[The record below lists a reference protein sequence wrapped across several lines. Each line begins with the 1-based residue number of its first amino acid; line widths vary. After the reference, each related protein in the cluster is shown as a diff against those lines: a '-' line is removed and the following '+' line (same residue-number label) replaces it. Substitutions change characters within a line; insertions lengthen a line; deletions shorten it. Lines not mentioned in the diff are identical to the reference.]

1 MNRVFFDWCCC
12 RFHLRTTSEYGKE
25 KSTMEIQIKTTRK
38 APVFGL
44 EADLIDGLQAGQP
57 KAFAEAYR
65 RYHPVMLRVAA
76 RYTSAAVAED
86 IAQEA
91 WMAAIGAIASFEGRS
106 SLKTWLCR
114 IVTNKAFST
123 YREKRKEFPATPSL
137 ALLSDNSPDN
147 QFNGAAGH
155 LSEPELATQTAKVQE
170 RIRAE
175 MKNMNR
181 DHANAIL
188 LKGMSPLT
196 GSQVSDVLEI
206 SHGNLRVILHRAR
219 NELAALL

>member
-1 MNRVFFDWCCC
+1 MD
-12 RFHLRTTSEYGKE
+12 
-25 KSTMEIQIKTTRK
+25 IQIKTTWK

-57 KAFAEAYR
+57 KAFTEAYR

-114 IVTNKAFST
+114 IVTNKAFNT
-123 YREKRKEFPATPSL
+123 YREKRPEFPATPSL
-137 ALLSDNSPDN
+137 AMLSDQSAEN
-147 QFNGAAGH
+147 QGASASCH
-155 LSEPELATQTAKVQE
+155 LSEPELAVQTSRDRE
-170 RIRAE
+170 RIQIE

-181 DHANAIL
+181 EHAHAIL
-188 LKGMSPLT
+188 LKGMTQLT
-196 GSQVSDVLEI
+196 GSQVSDILQI

-219 NELAALL
+219 NELAAVLQA

>member
-1 MNRVFFDWCCC
+1 MD
-12 RFHLRTTSEYGKE
+12 
-25 KSTMEIQIKTTRK
+25 IQIKVARK
-38 APVFGL
+38 EGVFGN
-44 EADLIDGLQAGQP
+44 EEDLVDGLQAGQP
-57 KAFAEAYR
+57 RAFDEAYR

-76 RYTSAAVAED
+76 KYTSATVAED

-114 IVTNKAFST
+114 IVTNKAFNT
-123 YREKRKEFPATPSL
+123 YRENRREFPASPSL

-147 QFNGAAGH
+147 QFRGTSEH

-170 RIRAE
+170 RIRVE

-181 DHANAIL
+181 DYANAIL
-188 LKGMSPLT
+188 LKGMSALT
-196 GSQVSDVLEI
+196 GSQVSDVLQI

>member
-1 MNRVFFDWCCC
+1 MD
-12 RFHLRTTSEYGKE
+12 
-25 KSTMEIQIKTTRK
+25 IQIKTTRK
-38 APVFGL
+38 APVSGL

-76 RYTSAAVAED
+76 RYTSASVAED

-147 QFNGAAGH
+147 QFNDAAGH

-170 RIRAE
+170 RIRVE

>member
-1 MNRVFFDWCCC
+1 MDIRIKVA
-12 RFHLRTTSEYGKE
+12 TKE
-25 KSTMEIQIKTTRK
+25 G
-38 APVFGL
+38 VFGN
-44 EADLIDGLQAGQP
+44 EEDLMDGLQAGQP
-57 KAFAEAYR
+57 RAFDEAYR

-91 WMAAIGAIASFEGRS
+91 WVAAIGAIASFEGRS

-114 IVTNKAFST
+114 IVTNKAFNT
-123 YREKRKEFPATPSL
+123 YRENRREFPATPSL
-137 ALLSDNSPDN
+137 ALISDHSPDN
-147 QFNGAAGH
+147 QFAGNSGH
-155 LSEPELATQTAKVQE
+155 LSEPELAVQTSKVQE
-170 RIRAE
+170 RIQME

-181 DHANAIL
+181 DHAHAIL

-196 GSQVSDVLEI
+196 GSQVSEVLKI

-219 NELAALL
+219 TELAALL

>member
-1 MNRVFFDWCCC
+1 MD
-12 RFHLRTTSEYGKE
+12 
-25 KSTMEIQIKTTRK
+25 IQIKVTRK
-38 APVFGL
+38 ETAFEH
-44 EADLIDGLQAGQP
+44 EAGLIDGLQAGHP
-57 KAFAEAYR
+57 RAFDEAYR
-65 RYHPVMLRVAA
+65 KYHPVMLRVAA
-76 RYTSAAVAED
+76 KYTSAAVAED

-91 WMAAIGAIASFEGRS
+91 WMAAIVAIASFEGRS

-114 IVTNKAFST
+114 IVTNKAFNT
-123 YREKRKEFPATPSL
+123 YRENRREFPASPSL

-147 QFNGAAGH
+147 QFGGTAGH

-170 RIRAE
+170 RIRVE

-181 DHANAIL
+181 DYANAIL
-188 LKGMSPLT
+188 LKGMSALT
-196 GSQVSDVLEI
+196 GSQVSDVLHI

>member
-1 MNRVFFDWCCC
+1 MD
-12 RFHLRTTSEYGKE
+12 
-25 KSTMEIQIKTTRK
+25 IQIKTTRQ

-57 KAFAEAYR
+57 KAFTEAYR

-114 IVTNKAFST
+114 IVTNKAFNT
-123 YREKRKEFPATPSL
+123 YREKRPEFPATPSL
-137 ALLSDNSPDN
+137 AMLSDQSAEN
-147 QFNGAAGH
+147 QGASASCH
-155 LSEPELATQTAKVQE
+155 LSEPELAVQTSRDRE
-170 RIRAE
+170 RIQIE

-181 DHANAIL
+181 EHAHAIL
-188 LKGMSPLT
+188 LKGMTQLT
-196 GSQVSDVLEI
+196 GSQVSDILQI

-219 NELAALL
+219 NELAAVLQA

>member
-1 MNRVFFDWCCC
+1 MDI
-12 RFHLRTTSEYGKE
+12 EI
-25 KSTMEIQIKTTRK
+25 KSTRK
-38 APVFGL
+38 AAVIGP
-44 EADLIDGLQAGQP
+44 EQDLIDGLQAGDP
-57 KAFAEAYR
+57 KAFGEAYR
-65 RYHPVMLRVAA
+65 RFHPAMLRVAT
-76 RYTSAAVAED
+76 RYTCAAVAED
-86 IAQEA
+86 IVQEA
-91 WMAAIGAIASFEGRS
+91 WMAALGAIASFEGRS

-123 YREKRKEFPATPSL
+123 YRENRREFPATPSL

-147 QFNGAAGH
+147 HFASTAGH
-155 LSEPELATQTAKVQE
+155 LSEPELAVQTSKVQE
-170 RIRAE
+170 RIRIE

-188 LKGMSPLT
+188 LKGMSPMT
-196 GSQVSDVLEI
+196 GSQVSEVLEI

>member
-1 MNRVFFDWCCC
+1 MD
-12 RFHLRTTSEYGKE
+12 
-25 KSTMEIQIKTTRK
+25 IQIKTTRQ

-44 EADLIDGLQAGQP
+44 EADLIDGLQAGHP

-65 RYHPVMLRVAA
+65 RYHPVMLIVAA
-76 RYTSAAVAED
+76 KYTSAAVAED

-91 WMAAIGAIASFEGRS
+91 WMAAIGAIGSFEGRS

-114 IVTNKAFST
+114 IVTNKAFNT
-123 YREKRKEFPATPSL
+123 YRENRKEFPATPSL
-137 ALLSDNSPDN
+137 ALLSDSSQDN
-147 QFNGAAGH
+147 QFSGTAGH

-170 RIRAE
+170 RIRVE
-175 MKNMNR
+175 LKKMNR

-188 LKGMSPLT
+188 LKGMSPMT
-196 GSQVSDVLEI
+196 GSQVSEVLEI

>member
-1 MNRVFFDWCCC
+1 M
-12 RFHLRTTSEYGKE
+12 H
-25 KSTMEIQIKTTRK
+25 IQIKTTRK
-38 APVFGL
+38 EPVFGP
-44 EADLIDGLQAGQP
+44 EADLIDGLQAGHP

-123 YREKRKEFPATPSL
+123 YREKRREFPATPSL
-137 ALLSDNSPDN
+137 ALLSDNSTDN
-147 QFNGAAGH
+147 QFNGSAEH

-170 RIRAE
+170 RIRVE

>member
-1 MNRVFFDWCCC
+1 MN
-12 RFHLRTTSEYGKE
+12 
-25 KSTMEIQIKTTRK
+25 IQPKNIRK
-38 APVFGL
+38 LTAFER
-44 EADLIDGLQAGQP
+44 EADLIEGLQTGHRI
-57 KAFAEAYR
+57 AFDEAYR
-65 RYHPVMLRVAA
+65 KYHPVMLRVAA
-76 RYTSAAVAED
+76 KYASTAVAED

-91 WMAAIGAIASFEGRS
+91 WLAAIGAIASFEGRS

-114 IVTNKAFST
+114 IVTNKAFNT

-170 RIRAE
+170 RIRVE

-196 GSQVSDVLEI
+196 GSQVSDVLQI

>member
-1 MNRVFFDWCCC
+1 MN
-12 RFHLRTTSEYGKE
+12 
-25 KSTMEIQIKTTRK
+25 IQPKNIRK
-38 APVFGL
+38 LTAFER
-44 EADLIDGLQAGQP
+44 EADLIEGLQTGHRI
-57 KAFAEAYR
+57 AFDEADR
-65 RYHPVMLRVAA
+65 KYHPVMLRVAA
-76 RYTSAAVAED
+76 KYASTAVAED

-114 IVTNKAFST
+114 IVTNKAFNT

-170 RIRAE
+170 RIRVE

-196 GSQVSDVLEI
+196 GSQVSDVLQI

>member
-1 MNRVFFDWCCC
+1 MD
-12 RFHLRTTSEYGKE
+12 
-25 KSTMEIQIKTTRK
+25 IQIKTKRK

-44 EADLIDGLQAGQP
+44 EADLIDGLQAGHP

-65 RYHPVMLRVAA
+65 RYHPVMLRVATK
-76 RYTSAAVAED
+76 YTSAAVAED

-91 WMAAIGAIASFEGRS
+91 WMVAIGGAIASFEGRS

-114 IVTNKAFST
+114 IVTNKAFNT
-123 YREKRKEFPATPSL
+123 YRENRKEFPASPSL
-137 ALLSDNSPDN
+137 ALLSDSSPEN
-147 QFNGAAGH
+147 QFNGTAGH

-170 RIRAE
+170 RIRIE

-219 NELAALL
+219 NELTALL

>member
-1 MNRVFFDWCCC
+1 MD
-12 RFHLRTTSEYGKE
+12 
-25 KSTMEIQIKTTRK
+25 IQIKVTRK
-38 APVFGL
+38 ETAFEH
-44 EADLIDGLQAGQP
+44 EAGLIDGLQAGHP
-57 KAFAEAYR
+57 KAFDEAYR

-76 RYTSAAVAED
+76 KYTSAAVAED

-114 IVTNKAFST
+114 IVTNKAFNT
-123 YREKRKEFPATPSL
+123 YREKRPEFPATPSL
-137 ALLSDNSPDN
+137 AMLSDQSAEN
-147 QFNGAAGH
+147 QVACASLH
-155 LSEPELATQTAKVQE
+155 LSEPELAVQTSRDRE
-170 RIRAE
+170 RIQIE

-181 DHANAIL
+181 DYANAIL
-188 LKGMSPLT
+188 LKGMSALT
-196 GSQVSDVLEI
+196 GSQVSDVLQI

>member
-1 MNRVFFDWCCC
+1 MN
-12 RFHLRTTSEYGKE
+12 
-25 KSTMEIQIKTTRK
+25 IQPKNIRK
-38 APVFGL
+38 LTAFER
-44 EADLIDGLQAGQP
+44 EADLIEGLQTGHRI
-57 KAFAEAYR
+57 AFDEAYR
-65 RYHPVMLRVAA
+65 KYHPVMLRVAA
-76 RYTSAAVAED
+76 KYASTAVAED

-114 IVTNKAFST
+114 IVTNKAFNT

-170 RIRAE
+170 RIRVE

-196 GSQVSDVLEI
+196 GSQVSDVLQI

>member
-1 MNRVFFDWCCC
+1 MD
-12 RFHLRTTSEYGKE
+12 
-25 KSTMEIQIKTTRK
+25 IQIKTTRQ

-44 EADLIDGLQAGQP
+44 EADLIDGLQAGHP

-65 RYHPVMLRVAA
+65 RYHPAMLRAA
-76 RYTSAAVAED
+76 AKYTSAAVAED

-91 WMAAIGAIASFEGRS
+91 WMAAIGAIGSFEGRS

-114 IVTNKAFST
+114 IVTNKAFNT
-123 YREKRKEFPATPSL
+123 YRENRKEFPATPSL
-137 ALLSDNSPDN
+137 ALLSDSSQDN
-147 QFNGAAGH
+147 QFSGTAGY
-155 LSEPELATQTAKVQE
+155 LSEPELATQTAKIQE
-170 RIRAE
+170 RIRVE
-175 MKNMNR
+175 LKKMNR

-188 LKGMSPLT
+188 LKGMSPMT
-196 GSQVSDVLEI
+196 GSQVSEVLEI

>member
-1 MNRVFFDWCCC
+1 MD
-12 RFHLRTTSEYGKE
+12 
-25 KSTMEIQIKTTRK
+25 IQIKVTRK
-38 APVFGL
+38 ETAFEH
-44 EADLIDGLQAGQP
+44 EAGLIDGLQAGHP
-57 KAFAEAYR
+57 RAFDEAYR

-76 RYTSAAVAED
+76 KYTSAAVAED

-91 WMAAIGAIASFEGRS
+91 WMAAIVAIASFEGRS

-114 IVTNKAFST
+114 IVTNKAFNT
-123 YREKRKEFPATPSL
+123 YRENRREFPASPSL
-137 ALLSDNSPDN
+137 ALLSDNALDN
-147 QFNGAAGH
+147 QFGGTAGH

-170 RIRAE
+170 RIRVE

-181 DHANAIL
+181 DYANAIL
-188 LKGMSPLT
+188 LKGMSALT
-196 GSQVSDVLEI
+196 GSQVSDVLHI

>member
-1 MNRVFFDWCCC
+1 MD
-12 RFHLRTTSEYGKE
+12 
-25 KSTMEIQIKTTRK
+25 IQIKVTRK
-38 APVFGL
+38 
-44 EADLIDGLQAGQP
+44 EATFEHDAGLIDGLQAGHP
-57 KAFAEAYR
+57 RAFDEAYR

-76 RYTSAAVAED
+76 KYTSAAVAED

-114 IVTNKAFST
+114 IVTNKAFNT
-123 YREKRKEFPATPSL
+123 YRENRREFPASPSL

-147 QFNGAAGH
+147 QFGGTAGH
-155 LSEPELATQTAKVQE
+155 LSEPELATQTAKAQE
-170 RIRAE
+170 RIRAV
-175 MKNMNR
+175 MKNMNPE
-181 DHANAIL
+181 HANAIL

-196 GSQVSDVLEI
+196 GSQVSEVLQI

-219 NELAALL
+219 DELTTLL

>member
-1 MNRVFFDWCCC
+1 MDSQSKCTW
-12 RFHLRTTSEYGKE
+12 
-25 KSTMEIQIKTTRK
+25 K
-38 APVFGL
+38 APLLGL
-44 EADLIDGLQAGQP
+44 EADLINGLQAGDP
-57 KAFAEAYR
+57 EAFAKAYR
-65 RYHPVMLRVAA
+65 RYQSTMLRVATRHA
-76 RYTSAAVAED
+76 SAATAED
-86 IAQEA
+86 ITHEA
-91 WMAAIGAIASFEGRS
+91 WIAAISAIASFEARS

-123 YREKRKEFPATPSL
+123 YRANRKEFPAGPDL
-137 ALLSDNSPDN
+137 EQLSDRACAS
-147 QFNGAAGH
+147 QHTGSSIY
-155 LSEPELATQTAKVQE
+155 LSEPERATQASRVRE
-170 RIRAE
+170 RIRIE

-219 NELAALL
+219 NELTALL

>member
-1 MNRVFFDWCCC
+1 MD
-12 RFHLRTTSEYGKE
+12 
-25 KSTMEIQIKTTRK
+25 IQIKTSRK
-38 APVFGL
+38 EPMYGL
-44 EADLIDGLQAGQP
+44 EANLIEGLQTGHP
-57 KAFAEAYR
+57 LAFAEAYR

-76 RYTSAAVAED
+76 KYTSAAVAED

-114 IVTNKAFST
+114 IVTNKAFNT
-123 YREKRKEFPATPSL
+123 YRENRKEFPATPSL
-137 ALLSDNSPDN
+137 ALLSDNSQDN
-147 QFNGAAGH
+147 QFNGNVGH
-155 LSEPELATQTAKVQE
+155 LSEPELATQTARVQE
-170 RIRAE
+170 RIRVE
-175 MKNMNR
+175 MKNMKR

-196 GSQVSDVLEI
+196 GSQISDVLEI